1 MRHTGLLLQSC
12 GVSFNSAAS
21 VSDYPSVSLNKSR
34 IDRSH
39 PQRRKH
45 SNAILLAFLAC
56 LLLAGATAKCQS
68 TPATLMPSSG
78 TLSTSQ
84 AFTWNN
90 GVGPTAYRLLL
101 GTTGVGSNNLYGSGI
116 TKASCVTV
124 TLPANGVTVFARLY
138 QEIDGVWQSTDSTF
152 IESGTPVLAT
162 LIPAST
168 TVLATTQTFTW
179 SNGAGPSDYR
189 LLLGT
194 TGVGSNNLYG
204 SGITTATSATVTL
217 PANGATLYARFYQ
230 EVDGVWHGSPARAR
244 ERKVVDRGQR
254 VRVLEA

>member
-1 MRHTGLLLQSC
+1 
-12 GVSFNSAAS
+12 
-21 VSDYPSVSLNKSR
+21 
-34 IDRSH
+34 
-39 PQRRKH
+39 
-45 SNAILLAFLAC
+45 
-56 LLLAGATAKCQS
+56 
-68 TPATLMPSSG
+68 MPSSG

-138 QEIDGVWQSTDSTF
+138 QEIDGAWQSTDYTF
-152 IESGTPVLAT
+152 MESGTPVLAT
-162 LIPAST
+162 LSPAST

-194 TGVGSNNLYG
+194 TGVGSNN
-204 SGITTATSATVTL
+204 
-217 PANGATLYARFYQ
+217 
-230 EVDGVWHGSPARAR
+230 
-244 ERKVVDRGQR
+244 
-254 VRVLEA
+254 